1 LTKIAAMTI
10 EIYFIG
16 MIEQI
21 IQTKKN
27 KMKTIE
33 EASLENSKLHYI
45 QAFSEELH
53 KDADMD
59 FRKGVEFAQQWIS
72 VSDELPEQY
81 EEVLIK
87 NNTKSYIGYLMGSN
101 FFLNTMVKNYSVII
115 NDVTH
120 WRKIQLK

>member
-1 LTKIAAMTI
+1 
-10 EIYFIG
+10 
-16 MIEQI
+16 
-21 IQTKKN
+21 
-27 KMKTIE
+27 MKTIE